1 VQSEK
6 SKIFFSDFGMHEQT
20 NLVELRKIHQPT
32 WNSFFDAAEENGPV
46 KVAPLHVSSS
56 SSSSKSNSNINNNN
70 DDIN

>member
-6 SKIFFSDFGMHEQT
+6 SKIFFSDFGKHEQT

-56 SSSSKSNSNINNNN
+56 SSSNSNNNN

>member
-56 SSSSKSNSNINNNN
+56 SSNSNNNN

>member
-20 NLVELRKIHQPT
+20 NLVQLREIHQPT
-32 WNSFFDAAEENGPV
+32 WKSFFDVAEENGPV

-56 SSSSKSNSNINNNN
+56 NSNSNGNSNSNN
-70 DDIN
+70 DDFN